1 MKIEVK
7 TIYKGKDYIISK
19 MYLDGEY
26 FTDVIEDK
34 IRDLNNDGDL
44 NDPGEEKVY
53 GKTAIPK
60 GIYTLILSYSPKFKR
75 ILPRILNVPHFEGI
89 LIHNGVDE
97 KSSAGCLIL
106 GDNKIKGKVVNSK
119 KRLEEFI
126 TKLLDSGDKKHIIEI
141 IR

>member
-1 MKIEVK
+1 MKITVK
-7 TIYKGKDYIISK
+7 TIFKGENYIISN
-19 MYLDGEY
+19 MYLNGDF
-26 FTDVIEDK
+26 FTNIIEDQ

-44 NDPGEEKVY
+44 NDPGEKKVY

-60 GIYTLILSYSPKFKR
+60 GIYTLVLSYSPKFKR

-106 GDNKIKGKVVNSK
+106 GDNKVKGKVVNSK
-119 KRLEEFI
+119 KRMEEFI
-126 TKLLDSGDKKHIIEI
+126 QKLLDSGDKKHIIEI

>member
-1 MKIEVK
+1 MKITIK
-7 TIYKGKDYIISK
+7 TIYKGENYIISN
-19 MYLDGEY
+19 MYLNGVF
-26 FTDVIEDK
+26 FTNTIEDK

-60 GIYTLILSYSPKFKR
+60 GIYTLILNYSPKFKR
-75 ILPRILNVPHFEGI
+75 ILPRILNVPHFDGI

-97 KSSAGCLIL
+97 NSSAGCLIL
-106 GDNKIKGKVVNSK
+106 GDNKIKGQVTNSK

-126 TKLLDSGDKKHIIEI
+126 TKLLDSGDKKHVIEI

>member
-1 MKIEVK
+1 MKIEVR
-7 TIYKGKDYIISK
+7 TIYQGKEYIISR
-19 MYLDGEY
+19 MYLDGVY
-26 FTDVIEDK
+26 FTDVIEDQ

-60 GIYTLILSYSPKFKR
+60 GIYTLVLSYSPKFKR

-126 TKLLDSGDKKHIIEI
+126 TKLLDSGDKKHVIEI

>member
-1 MKIEVK
+1 MKIEVR
-7 TIYKGKDYIISK
+7 TIYQGKEYIISR
-19 MYLDGEY
+19 MYLDGVY
-26 FTDVIEDK
+26 FTDVIEDQ

-60 GIYTLILSYSPKFKR
+60 GIYTLVLSYSPKFKR
-75 ILPRILNVPHFEGI
+75 ILPRILNVPHFDGI

-97 KSSAGCLIL
+97 GSSAGCLIL

-126 TKLLDSGDKKHIIEI
+126 TKLLNSGDKKHVIEI